1 MIDIKIM
8 VHLGHHL
15 VISPMQVIAEIIIQS
30 HKRSHKKAAQT
41 NAQLF
46 VLYFAGLSQRGL
58 CLYNNGCEGIRLVH
72 CKVGENLAVHFNPGQ
87 IQTIDKARIRQRLI
101 MGAYRRIDPLNPQSA
116 EVALAVMTI
125 AGRILIGLIDR
136 LCSNLEGVLATA
148 IIAFRRSGYFL

>member
-1 MIDIKIM
+1 M
-8 VHLGHHL
+8 
-15 VISPMQVIAEIIIQS
+15 
-30 HKRSHKKAAQT
+30 
-41 NAQLF
+41 
-46 VLYFAGLSQRGL
+46 
-58 CLYNNGCEGIRLVH
+58 H